1 MAKKAA
7 KGLSKSDVLNELSE
21 KTGLQR
27 KQVAGVLEELGN
39 LIERQLGKKG
49 PGIFTVP
56 GLLKMKVR
64 EKKAQPAGMRKN
76 PFTGEMK
83 MSPAKP
89 ASRTIRVTALKKL
102 KDRI

>member
-7 KGLSKSDVLNELSE
+7 KGLSKSEILNELATASE
-21 KTGLQR
+21 LSR
-27 KQVAGVLEELGN
+27 KQVASVLEELGN
-39 LIERQLGKKG
+39 LIEKQLSKKG
-49 PGIFTVP
+49 PGNFTVP
-56 GLLKMKVR
+56 GLMKLKIR

-89 ASRTIRVTALKKL
+89 ASRAVRITAVKKL
-102 KDRI
+102 KDRV

>member
-39 LIERQLGKKG
+39 IIERQLGKKG

>member
-49 PGIFTVP
+49 PGVFTVP

>member
-7 KGLSKSDVLNELSE
+7 KGLSKSDVLNELAD

-49 PGIFTVP
+49 PGVFTVP

-89 ASRTIRVTALKKL
+89 ASRTIRVSALKKL

>member
-7 KGLSKSDVLNELSE
+7 KGLSKSEVLNELAE

-39 LIERQLGKKG
+39 MIERQLGKKG

>member
-49 PGIFTVP
+49 PGLFTVP